1 LVKIISGAY
10 ESFTGAISLNGISLR
25 ELNLNSYRSLIA
37 DVGNATDLFEGS
49 IEENISMGNS
59 SIPFIEVLNAC
70 EWAGLKDFISN
81 LEEGLKTELAP
92 AAANF
97 PSSIAKKILLARA
110 YLIKPS
116 LLMIDEMF
124 HQVQRQEKQ
133 RILDN
138 LFNEKDMAVIII
150 SSLPEI
156 MERCDKVYIMQSGSI
171 IDQGNFSSLK
181 ERASLRFLINQ

>member
-1 LVKIISGAY
+1 
-10 ESFTGAISLNGISLR
+10 
-25 ELNLNSYRSLIA
+25 
-37 DVGNATDLFEGS
+37 
-49 IEENISMGNS
+49 
-59 SIPFIEVLNAC
+59 
-70 EWAGLKDFISN
+70 
-81 LEEGLKTELAP
+81 
-92 AAANF
+92 
-97 PSSIAKKILLARA
+97 
-110 YLIKPS
+110 
-116 LLMIDEMF
+116 MIDEMF

-138 LFNEKDMAVIII
+138 LFNEKEMAVIII